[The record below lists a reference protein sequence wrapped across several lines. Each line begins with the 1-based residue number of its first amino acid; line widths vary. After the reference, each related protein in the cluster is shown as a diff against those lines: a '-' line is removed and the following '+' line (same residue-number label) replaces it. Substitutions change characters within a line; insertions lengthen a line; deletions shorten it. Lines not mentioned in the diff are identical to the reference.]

1 MEDRFPDARSRES
14 DGVGRT
20 RRLGVRN
27 RYELNDRTQSGMMGS
42 IVQLD
47 RGEDVVLE
55 NEIAVR
61 AARAED
67 LETLVDF
74 NLKMAD
80 ETEGKQL
87 DPGTLRAGIVAVLPD
102 GPAVAVPTG
111 RYLVA
116 VINRQVVGALMHT
129 WEWSD
134 WRNGVVWWLQSV
146 YVEPGFRRRGV
157 FRSLYEVLRDEA
169 LADATVVGLRLYVEH
184 ENEVA
189 QATYRG
195 LGMAQSGYVVMEE
208 MLPDADRAGDSMGP
222 DTGEFHPV

>member
-1 MEDRFPDARSRES
+1 MEDRFPEGRSRES
-14 DGVGRT
+14 GGVGRT

-27 RYELNDRTQSGMMGS
+27 RYELNDRTQSGMMGP

-61 AARAED
+61 AARVED

-116 VINRQVVGALMHT
+116 VVNRQGGFTPESRGWETKWRYKWRYSGPTREEREITGA
-129 WEWSD
+129 
-134 WRNGVVWWLQSV
+134 GV
-146 YVEPGFRRRGV
+146 
-157 FRSLYEVLRDEA
+157 
-169 LADATVVGLRLYVEH
+169 
-184 ENEVA
+184 
-189 QATYRG
+189 
-195 LGMAQSGYVVMEE
+195 
-208 MLPDADRAGDSMGP
+208 
-222 DTGEFHPV
+222 